1 MIEIVRITDCSTQEY
16 QFTEEL
22 LTASFPEEEYREL
35 AMLRKYVEKEK
46 YFYYHIILHNEE
58 PIGLVSFWQLSN
70 YYYVEHLAV
79 HTNKRGKNYGGLIL
93 SLLKERLQQIILEV
107 ELPNDETS
115 MKRIKFYQRNGF
127 HLLDY
132 DYQQPPY
139 RKGGRWIPMRLMTN
153 CVSSSEQIPQ
163 IVKEIHQK
171 AYHCIK

>member
-46 YFYYHIILHNEE
+46 DFYYHIILHDEE

-79 HTNKRGKNYGGLIL
+79 HTNKKREKLRRTDSKSTEREATTDYIRSGASKRRNIHEKNQILPKKWFPSLGL
-93 SLLKERLQQIILEV
+93 
-107 ELPNDETS
+107 
-115 MKRIKFYQRNGF
+115 
-127 HLLDY
+127 
-132 DYQQPPY
+132 
-139 RKGGRWIPMRLMTN
+139 
-153 CVSSSEQIPQ
+153 
-163 IVKEIHQK
+163 
-171 AYHCIK
+171 